1 MCVFGKQKE
10 VEKKAGD
17 RQTDKENSNYCLIFV
32 YKNTCNY
39 A

>member
-1 MCVFGKQKE
+1 MFVFAKQRE

-17 RQTDKENSNYCLIFV
+17 RQTDKENSNYCLFLV
-32 YKNTCNY
+32 YKNACNY